1 MTATAVRPADVS
13 PADVLRISVRIAA
26 AKADPRLPD
35 SPYRE
40 QDPTMTPIA
49 DPAVRPEQTS
59 ELTLQNRT
67 RDMHLMHE
75 AMARAH
81 MQHMHREAEHERL
94 VRQFVDARRMK
105 RRAERAGL
113 RARRALA
120 VALMQ

>member
-1 MTATAVRPADVS
+1 MTATAVRPD
-13 PADVLRISVRIAA
+13 DGLRISVRIAA
-26 AKADPRLPD
+26 AKADSRLHDPAHH
-35 SPYRE
+35 E

-81 MQHMHREAEHERL
+81 MQQLHQEAEHERL
-94 VRQFVDARRMK
+94 ARRVVNA
-105 RRAERAGL
+105 RRLRRKAERASL

-120 VALMQ
+120 LALMQ

>member
-1 MTATAVRPADVS
+1 
-13 PADVLRISVRIAA
+13 
-26 AKADPRLPD
+26 
-35 SPYRE
+35 
-40 QDPTMTPIA
+40 MTPIP
-49 DPAVRPEQTS
+49 DPTVRPEQTS

-81 MQHMHREAEHERL
+81 MQQLHHQAEGERL
-94 VRQFVDARRMK
+94 ARRVVTARRLK
-105 RRAERAGL
+105 RRAERASL

>member
-1 MTATAVRPADVS
+1 MTATAVR

-26 AKADPRLPD
+26 AKSDARLHD
-35 SPYRE
+35 STYDE

-49 DPAVRPEQTS
+49 DPTVRPEQTS

-81 MQHMHREAEHERL
+81 IQQLHHEAEHERL
-94 VRQFVDARRMK
+94 VRRIVDARRLR
-105 RRAERAGL
+105 RRAERASM

-120 VALMQ
+120 TALMQ